1 MKKKSKK
8 PTEHFWAWI
17 ANLQQ
22 EHWIPYVIIVRF
34 SAVWFSLVLTYLGPW
49 IGLITTNKD
58 GNQYLSVAGWI
69 TTGVILLIILLG
81 EISATWLKKKSD
93 EKYFEDTQKNEY
105 YERGYLFQN
114 RLLKSN
120 NKLCKQRTRI
130 LLSKVHSLES
140 RKNRKNGIISQ
151 VVCNPQKQLETIVSE
166 LTNCLL
172 PFFEET
178 SGGETWTEDDI
189 FISIAYQFPI
199 ESEDWHWA
207 TEERGLSLAE
217 LIAANSSTSCQSTF
231 SYLLNSSLD
240 SVFFNSKNKA
250 YIERRY
256 IPDEMDRKDRNGNYL
271 GSIIGYEQ
279 SQKIHDITY
288 IRSIL
293 TITSYSKKFVAGDSE
308 SDIENTEHNILEL
321 VVSDFLKRINEEL
334 CWLYLQQLSIQ

>member
-8 PTEHFWAWI
+8 SAEHFWAWI

-22 EHWIPYVIIVRF
+22 EYWIPYVIIVRF
-34 SAVWFSLVLTYLGPW
+34 SAVWFSLVLTYLGPR
-49 IGLITTNKD
+49 IGLIATNKG
-58 GNQYLSVAGWI
+58 GNKYLSVAGWI
-69 TTGVILLIILLG
+69 TTGFILLIILLG
-81 EISATWLKKKSD
+81 EISETWSKKKSD
-93 EKYFEDTQKNEY
+93 KEDFEDAQKNEY

-130 LLSKVHSLES
+130 LLSKIYSLKS
-140 RKNRKNGIISQ
+140 RKNSKNVIISL
-151 VVCNPQKQLETIVSE
+151 VACNPQKQLETIVSE
-166 LTNCLL
+166 LTSCLL

-178 SGGETWTEDDI
+178 SGGGKWTEDDI
-189 FISIAYQFPI
+189 YISIAYQFPV

-217 LIAANSSTSCQSTF
+217 LIAANSSSSCQSTF
-231 SYLLNSSLD
+231 SYLLSSGLD
-240 SVFFNSKNKA
+240 SIFFNSKNEA
-250 YIERRY
+250 YNKRHY
-256 IPDEMDRKDRNGNYL
+256 IPDDMDKKDHNDNYL
-271 GSIIGYEQ
+271 GSIIGYKQ

-308 SDIENTEHNILEL
+308 SDIETTEHNMLEL

-334 CWLYLQQLSIQ
+334 CWLYLQQLSIR